1 MRGQRGFTLVELMVA
16 LFIFGVLAAAGVM
29 LLSNSVTAQG
39 VVKAHLDDMALIQRA
54 SAAMSADLAQATAR
68 ISRNEEGKFVPAFWA
83 QSADENQPLV
93 RFVRGGWSNLDGAP
107 RSTLQKVEY
116 WYADGSLERRGYS
129 MLDGAVAGE
138 PSPLLESID
147 AVTMRYRDEK
157 GDWRDNWQPTQPDL
171 LPRAVEMVITRKN
184 EAPLT
189 LLFLVGPGAKT
200 AQTEADQ

>member
-1 MRGQRGFTLVELMVA
+1 
-16 LFIFGVLAAAGVM
+16 
-29 LLSNSVTAQG
+29 
-39 VVKAHLDDMALIQRA
+39 
-54 SAAMSADLAQATAR
+54 
-68 ISRNEEGKFVPAFWA
+68 
-83 QSADENQPLV
+83 
-93 RFVRGGWSNLDGAP
+93 
-107 RSTLQKVEY
+107 LQKVEY